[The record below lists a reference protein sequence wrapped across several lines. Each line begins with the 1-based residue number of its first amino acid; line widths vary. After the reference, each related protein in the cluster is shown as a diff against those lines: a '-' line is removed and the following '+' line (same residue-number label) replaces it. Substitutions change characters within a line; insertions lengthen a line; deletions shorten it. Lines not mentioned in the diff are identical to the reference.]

1 MSPTR
6 ISQRLTP
13 AAGTKDACN
22 EHEEMPLIRFTELKI
37 KLIRTLFMYW
47 INQLVQQEISVILM
61 GQFKKKKERER
72 EEKKRKLRHCDVH

>member
-22 EHEEMPLIRFTELKI
+22 EHEEMPLIRFTERKI
-37 KLIRTLFMYW
+37 KPIRTLFMYR
-47 INQLVQQEISVILM
+47 INQLLQQEISVILM
-61 GQFKKKKERER
+61 GQLKTR
-72 EEKKRKLRHCDVH
+72 EEKKRKLVTATFH

>member
-37 KLIRTLFMYW
+37 KPIRTLFMYR
-47 INQLVQQEISVILM
+47 INQLLQQEISVILM
-61 GQFKKKKERER
+61 GQLKKKQR
-72 EEKKRKLRHCDVH
+72 EKKRKLVTATFY